1 MDDEK
6 IISLFFERD
15 ETAIRELGGKYGGL
29 CREIS
34 YNILKSRQDTEECV
48 NDAYLKLWSVI
59 PPTHPKSLKA
69 YLCKTVR
76 SLALMRIR
84 HDKAKR
90 RDRDLEVSFSELEE
104 VLAEETVEQGE
115 NEALG
120 EIINEFLGELEPD
133 ARNIFLRKYWFFDS
147 VKEIAARFGFSE
159 SKVKSSLMYSREKL
173 RKMLCRKG
181 VTL

>member
-15 ETAIRELGGKYGGL
+15 ESAITELGGKYGGL

-59 PPTHPKSLKA
+59 PPTHPRSLKA

-76 SLALMRIR
+76 TLALMKLR
-84 HDKAKR
+84 HDKAQK

-104 VLAEETVEQGE
+104 ILKDETVSENE

-120 EIINEFLGELEPD
+120 DIINEFLGTLEQD
-133 ARNIFLRKYWFFDS
+133 ARNIFMRKYWFFDS
-147 VKEIAARFGFSE
+147 VKDIARRFGFSE

-173 RKMLCRKG
+173 RKMLIEKG
-181 VTL
+181 VTI

>member
-1 MDDEK
+1 MEDEK
-6 IISLFFERD
+6 IISMFFERD
-15 ETAIRELGGKYGGL
+15 EAAISALGEKYGGL

-34 YNILKSRQDTEECV
+34 YNILKSRQDTEECL

-76 SLALMRIR
+76 TLALMRVR
-84 HDKAKR
+84 HDRAKK

-104 VLAEETVEQGE
+104 ILADTAVGENE

-120 EIINEFLGELEPD
+120 DIINEFLETLDKD
-133 ARNIFLRKYWFFDS
+133 ARIIFMRKYWFFDS
-147 VKEIAARFGFSE
+147 VKDIASAFRFSE

-173 RKMLCRKG
+173 RKMLIEKG
-181 VTL
+181 VTI

>member
-15 ETAIRELGGKYGGL
+15 ESAITELGGKYGGL

-59 PPTHPKSLKA
+59 PPTHPRSLKA

-76 SLALMRIR
+76 TLALMKLR
-84 HDKAKR
+84 HDKAQK
-90 RDRDLEVSFSELEE
+90 RDRDREVSFSELEE
-104 VLAEETVEQGE
+104 ILKDETASENE

-120 EIINEFLGELEPD
+120 EIINEFLGTLEPD
-133 ARNIFLRKYWFFDS
+133 ARNIFMRKYWFFDS
-147 VKEIAARFGFSE
+147 VKEIARRFGFSE

-173 RKMLCRKG
+173 RKMLIEKG
-181 VTL
+181 VTI